1 MKAFTQ
7 PEEWSILLNAMAED
21 ALSGEQELR
30 LMELLKADAEFR
42 TEYVRFCQLLTQL
55 HWQSD
60 VESEDFSSAEREVSL
75 VQEVRPLRRWW
86 TVSLA
91 LVLLLAVSIGWFT
104 WKGPVEEAP
113 GKLVRV
119 SGRVEILRNKQAPL
133 WISPDELIRQPQPL
147 QPGDRLQTGRGGAA
161 TVQLLDQTRIQI
173 RQESEVIVH
182 PPSTG
187 GILVTSGSISAKVA
201 PQSPRNPL
209 TFFLPHAEVQVLG
222 TEFELLSLPEQSAV
236 AVLEGKVQV
245 TRNTD
250 GSKKLVSTGQFLPV
264 TESEPLS
271 VVDWPRPAD
280 EWSVDFERGVP
291 VGWQGRQLDHS
302 LPNDS
307 RGGIKSV
314 SVHENLQ
321 VIQKIQS
328 PLDPSGLFFWHEDSL
343 LHLRFKVQPPGWFHI
358 YLRARTYEDPR
369 PALTYCYVDLNLWQ
383 TQPGEWRTVS
393 IPLSEFRAQTNRQN
407 KPTLGRIPLQIF
419 FRGESENNDNGFM
432 IDRIWVTRGD
442 SPSPVPSQ

>member
-1 MKAFTQ
+1 MKSYPQ

-30 LMELLKADAEFR
+30 LIELLKFDADFR

-60 VESEDFSSAEREVSL
+60 VESEDFSAAEREVSAFRT
-75 VQEVRPLRRWW
+75 VPPLRRWM

-91 LVLLLAVSIGWFT
+91 LVLLLAVSLGWFT
-104 WKGPVEEAP
+104 WKGPVAEYP
-113 GKLVRV
+113 GQFVRI
-119 SGRVEILRNKQAPL
+119 SGRVGIFRNEQPPL
-133 WISPDELIRQPQPL
+133 WISPDELIREPQPL

-161 TVQLLDQTRIQI
+161 TIQLLDQTRIQI
-173 RQESEVIVH
+173 RPESEVIVH

-187 GILVTSGSISAKVA
+187 GIRVASGSISAKVA

-222 TEFELLSLPEQSAV
+222 TELELLSLPEQSDV
-236 AVLEGKVQV
+236 AVQEGKVQV
-245 TRNTD
+245 TRISD

-264 TESEPLS
+264 TKSEPLS
-271 VVDWPRPAD
+271 VVNWPRPAD

-291 VGWQGRQLDHS
+291 VGWQGHQLDHS

-307 RGGIKSV
+307 RGGIKSAPV
-314 SVHENLQ
+314 QENLQ

-358 YLRARTYEDPR
+358 YLRARTYEDPQ
-369 PALTYCYVDLNLWQ
+369 PVLTYCYVDLNLWQ

-393 IPLSEFRAQTNRQN
+393 IPLSEFRAQNYRQD
-407 KPTLGRIPLQIF
+407 KPELGRIPLQIF
-419 FRGESENNDNGFM
+419 FRGESENNGFM
-432 IDRIWVTRGD
+432 IDRIWVTRGE
-442 SPSPVPSQ
+442 SPSPAALQ